1 MAHHVDAGEA
11 GAGDAAHVAQHMLRL
26 HQAALLALGQV
37 DLRDVAGDHR
47 LGAEADPGQ
56 EHLHLLGRGVLRLV
70 EDDEGVVQRAPA
82 HIGQRRDLDHL
93 ALEHLLR
100 AVEAEQVI
108 QRVVQR
114 AQVGIDLLRQVAG
127 QEAQA
132 LAGFHRR
139 ARQHDALDRIALQ
152 RVDRAGHRQV
162 GLAGA
167 GRADA
172 EVDVVLED
180 RLDVALLVG
189 AARADVA
196 LAGAQH
202 DLWFGAGVDQ
212 FLDARFLQEQVHQV
226 RRQLGG
232 LGFAVQALQQLFGGL
247 GLGLGAD
254 QFELVAAVADLD
266 AQALLD
272 QAQVLVEL
280 SAEVGE
286 AAGLEGL
293 EDEAKRF
300 CGCVQC
306 RG

>member
-1 MAHHVDAGEA
+1 M
-11 GAGDAAHVAQHMLRL
+11 
-26 HQAALLALGQV
+26 
-37 DLRDVAGDHR
+37 
-47 LGAEADPGQ
+47 
-56 EHLHLLGRGVLRLV
+56 
-70 EDDEGVVQRAPA
+70 
-82 HIGQRRDLDHL
+82 
-93 ALEHLLR
+93 
-100 AVEAEQVI
+100 
-108 QRVVQR
+108 
-114 AQVGIDLLRQVAG
+114 
-127 QEAQA
+127 
-132 LAGFHRR
+132 
-139 ARQHDALDRIALQ
+139 
-152 RVDRAGHRQV
+152 
-162 GLAGA
+162 
-167 GRADA
+167 
-172 EVDVVLED
+172 LED

-189 AARADVA
+189 TARADVA

-202 DLWFGAGVDQ
+202 DLWFDAGIDQ

-232 LGFAVQALQQLFGGL
+232 LGFSVQALQQLFGGL